1 MQCEK
6 PSCHTERPVLAT
18 HNDLKVVA
26 DDLNKIRPY
35 KTFIKGVSP
44 IRKEFD
50 TSPSTTF
57 SIRKEE
63 MLHTLARVG
72 RNFNNIDVV
81 EQKVGSFGGF
91 QSILQASVSKSK
103 AHYFLTLPK
112 APNKSVVHE
121 VMLRLIAVIKEKDI
135 PFIQLVGDQPVYTL
149 IVQLRNENRAAFEK
163 LLPVLGPFHT
173 QCSFITAIN
182 KRFSGSGLSDLI
194 VSADIVAEKSI
205 DQALMGKHYRRAIRA
220 LQLTYEALQ
229 RRLIQAGKRA
239 GHVLSDS
246 LLVLGFLNSCSTFEA
261 RDILALASYS
271 WQCSLNYPQCNVSR

>member
-1 MQCEK
+1 M
-6 PSCHTERPVLAT
+6 
-18 HNDLKVVA
+18 
-26 DDLNKIRPY
+26 
-35 KTFIKGVSP
+35 
-44 IRKEFD
+44 
-50 TSPSTTF
+50 
-57 SIRKEE
+57 
-63 MLHTLARVG
+63 
-72 RNFNNIDVV
+72 
-81 EQKVGSFGGF
+81 
-91 QSILQASVSKSK
+91 
-103 AHYFLTLPK
+103 

-149 IVQLRNENRAAFEK
+149 TVQLRNENRAAFEK

-173 QCSFITAIN
+173 HCSFITAIN
-182 KRFSGSGLSDLI
+182 KRFSGSVLSDLI